1 MGAKWTITGL
11 TYDRDK
17 AERRVDGNNP
27 QVSCPV
33 LFSAQCASFTCFMT
47 SDINPSMERSLI
59 WEKSPQLFLD
69 AEEKEAP
76 DGRNER
82 SIVASALSG
91 PEVLELLNAE
101 AYLRLSRMEI
111 ADNKEEQLR
120 RANVHNF

>member
-47 SDINPSMERSLI
+47 SDINPSMERSLTVSYTHLLLL
-59 WEKSPQLFLD
+59 KSLI
-69 AEEKEAP
+69 AY
-76 DGRNER
+76 
-82 SIVASALSG
+82 LS
-91 PEVLELLNAE
+91 LEL
-101 AYLRLSRMEI
+101 
-111 ADNKEEQLR
+111 
-120 RANVHNF
+120 